1 MGCAKFA
8 GNYAGPI
15 VKTEIAMSDKSFLL
29 GVKQI
34 FVIRKRA
41 I

>member
-15 VKTEIAMSDKSFLL
+15 VKTEIAMSDKPFLL
-29 GVKQI
+29 GERQI
-34 FVIRKRA
+34 FGIRKTA